1 MSFVKLNAQ
10 QAYTVELEAELNQL
24 REENAQLKHALVII
38 VVVIGI
44 NFNRISSYF
53 CL

>member
-1 MSFVKLNAQ
+1 MSFLKLNAQ

-38 VVVIGI
+38 IVIGI
-44 NFNRISSYF
+44 NLNRITPYF